1 MEPTRNEEERKTKE
15 HMEMRPGGRNE
26 GNGNQLDRDGVIGSG
41 PDKMESFCWW
51 PILRCGVKKADDD
64 DIKAMYLSRMCYMS
78 EIQLQMSIPS
88 ATSVYQRV

>member
-1 MEPTRNEEERKTKE
+1 MET
-15 HMEMRPGGRNE
+15 RPGGRNE

-64 DIKAMYLSRMCYMS
+64 DDDIYTKNIYVRCMRLADFLFVS
-78 EIQLQMSIPS
+78 LLN
-88 ATSVYQRV
+88 VV